1 MLTYD
6 PIELFGL
13 VLFVVSLVLMI
24 AWYAKLHER
33 EARRKP

>member
-1 MLTYD
+1 MTYD

-13 VLFVVSLVLMI
+13 VLFVVSAFFII

-33 EARRKP
+33 ETRRKP